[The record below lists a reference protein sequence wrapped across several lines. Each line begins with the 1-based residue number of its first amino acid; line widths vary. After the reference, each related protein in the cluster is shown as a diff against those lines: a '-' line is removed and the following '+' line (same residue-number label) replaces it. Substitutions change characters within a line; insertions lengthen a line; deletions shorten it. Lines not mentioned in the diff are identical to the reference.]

1 MEFSVFRLKFKDI
14 VMFIGIRK
22 RNLSQPDFGKR
33 NRFSVSRGSLSGV
46 WLWLPEHFHLLSY
59 FDMLKIDI
67 GL

>member
-1 MEFSVFRLKFKDI
+1 MFS
-14 VMFIGIRK
+14 GIRK